1 MLVFSCKSEIR
12 EQWCSWI
19 FQERKI
25 KMKNFLSK
33 YNATKLETTK
43 DESQLSLEGYKRR
56 ILKILDENIINFK
69 NRSWNLSNRMNKLII
84 DGENNS
90 VFTLRLGGKRIVRY
104 SLEYLNDQQKLEFLS
119 DFYESVQQGDFDED
133 IINFIAEEKE
143 KAYRRKKE
151 CNARRREKQRASF
164 AMTETRSSNP
174 MQVRFDDTIET
185 KSVYVPR
192 YETL

>member
-1 MLVFSCKSEIR
+1 
-12 EQWCSWI
+12 
-19 FQERKI
+19 
-25 KMKNFLSK
+25 MKNFLNK

-69 NRSWNLSNRMNKLII
+69 NHSWNLSNRMNKLII
-84 DGENNS
+84 DGESNS

-119 DFYESVQQGDFDED
+119 DFYESVKQGDFDED

-151 CNARRREKQRASF
+151 CNARRREKKRASF
-164 AMTETRSSNP
+164 AVTESRQPNP

>member
-1 MLVFSCKSEIR
+1 LFFRAKVKSE
-12 EQWCSWI
+12 SNGALG
-19 FQERKI
+19 FFYERNT
-25 KMKNFLSK
+25 KMKNFLNK

-56 ILKILDENIINFK
+56 ILNLLDQNMIHFK
-69 NRSWNLSNRMNKLII
+69 NHSWNLSNRMNKLII
-84 DGENNS
+84 DSESNS

-104 SLEYLNDQQKLEFLS
+104 SLEYLNNHQKLEFLS
-119 DFYESVQQGDFDED
+119 DFYASVEQGDFDED

-143 KAYRRKKE
+143 KAYRRKQE
-151 CNARRREKQRASF
+151 SNAKRREKKRATY
-164 AMTETRSSNP
+164 AMSETRPSNP
-174 MQVRFDDTIET
+174 VQVRFDDTIET

>member
-1 MLVFSCKSEIR
+1 
-12 EQWCSWI
+12 
-19 FQERKI
+19 
-25 KMKNFLSK
+25 MKNFLNK

-84 DGENNS
+84 DGEHNS

-104 SLEYLNDQQKLEFLS
+104 SLEYLTDHQKLEFLS

-143 KAYRRKKE
+143 KANRRKKE
-151 CNARRREKQRASF
+151 CNARRRERKHDTQRMVVQS
-164 AMTETRSSNP
+164 ETIVTQP
-174 MQVRFDDTIET
+174 VIEAQ
-185 KSVYVPR
+185 KNVVFVPR
-192 YETL
+192 YQTL

>member
-1 MLVFSCKSEIR
+1 MFWNADFSYEKVKSE
-12 EQWCSWI
+12 SNGALG
-19 FQERKI
+19 FLGKDKI
-25 KMKNFLSK
+25 MKNFLNK
-33 YNATKLETTK
+33 YNATRLETTK
-43 DESQLSLEGYKRR
+43 DESLLSLEGYKRR

-69 NRSWNLSNRMNKLII
+69 NHSWNLSNRMNKLII

-119 DFYESVQQGDFDED
+119 DFYESVKQGDFDED

-151 CNARRREKQRASF
+151 SNARRREKQHH
-164 AMTETRSSNP
+164 
-174 MQVRFDDTIET
+174 MQQRTTMPSENVATQQSIVF
-185 KSVYVPR
+185 VPR
-192 YETL
+192 YQTL